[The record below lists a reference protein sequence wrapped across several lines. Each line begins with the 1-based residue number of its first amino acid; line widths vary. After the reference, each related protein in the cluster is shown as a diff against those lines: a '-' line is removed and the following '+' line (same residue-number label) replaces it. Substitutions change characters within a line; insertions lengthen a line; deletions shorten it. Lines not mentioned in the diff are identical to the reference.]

1 MANFSSEPIRNRVL
15 DEEPEHPIGVP
26 GSEHLIR
33 RLARLEG
40 IAAGRSR
47 FAVNLFSHIPSY
59 ATLIFDDEVYVYP
72 YGYCTLT
79 GTGSWE
85 IKARHFTGEGRTLQ
99 SSYFG
104 STSMPSCVV
113 RFPPRRQVTPSPPW
127 EGLFGGPPTPTT
139 KVCRSNRIGQSPGE
153 NSRPSLP
160 P

>member
-72 YGYCTLT
+72 YGY
-79 GTGSWE
+79 
-85 IKARHFTGEGRTLQ
+85 
-99 SSYFG
+99 
-104 STSMPSCVV
+104 
-113 RFPPRRQVTPSPPW
+113 
-127 EGLFGGPPTPTT
+127 
-139 KVCRSNRIGQSPGE
+139 RILG
-153 NSRPSLP
+153 N
-160 P
+160 